1 MKKSDLYVALNKLE
15 KAVQS
20 LRQAVD
26 TAHSDLEKDGTIQ
39 RFEFTVE
46 LLWKTFKIMLNYYGV
61 ECSNPRSC
69 IKEAFRNRIIEDDEI
84 LLDMLEDR
92 NISLH
97 IYDETTSIEIF
108 NKIKDIYI
116 NILEKIVADIKGK
129 L

>member
-1 MKKSDLYVALNKLE
+1 MKKSDLHVALNKLE

-46 LLWKTFKIMLNYYGV
+46 LLWKTFKLMLNYYGV
-61 ECSNPRSC
+61 ECNNPRSC

-92 NISLH
+92 NISSH
-97 IYDETTSIEIF
+97 IYDEITSTEIF
-108 NKIKDIYI
+108 NRIKDVYI
-116 NILEKIVADIKGK
+116 NILETVVIGIKGK